1 MKCIFLAA
9 IKDKRYRNLVYWP
22 IKHQHNMS
30 VRRSVLV
37 QTTEQLVYQPINL
50 FFFHLS
56 YFTFCFQ
63 SHLLFLNIV
72 FYVYFYFIPGFFL
85 QQDIFETLQNVC
97 VYMCV
102 CMYLCV
108 LNMLLRCMNKI
119 YMNSKPGT

>member
-1 MKCIFLAA
+1 
-9 IKDKRYRNLVYWP
+9 
-22 IKHQHNMS
+22 MS

-97 VYMCV
+97 VCMCV
-102 CMYLCV
+102 CMFVCVCVYACICVYLFVCV
-108 LNMLLRCMNKI
+108 KYVIKMHEQNIHKF
-119 YMNSKPGT
+119 